1 MVSSKKIVL
10 VVLAASAAMAF
21 GWSSTARG
29 ADEARL
35 EALERRLAEQ
45 DKRIAEQD
53 RKIGELKQQLDQ
65 GGLAPARREEI
76 EKVIKEIEAEATTM
90 KLGDWLEDFTVFGD
104 VRLRYR
110 ARQTA
115 SNNRILSRGE
125 LRLRVGAKKT
135 WWDKQMEAGFR
146 LESGDNN
153 SPTSANTVMGG
164 NASDKPIW
172 IGRAYA
178 KYKPNAVKGLTVIA
192 GKMANPLVATD
203 MMWDSDVN
211 PEGVFAVYRCLNS
224 ATFQPFV
231 GAGHFEM
238 TNGGPLQVYQGGV
251 NMLAGG
257 AKITGAVAWYD
268 WRRFERALGFGGTAA
283 AAGGNSTA
291 GAAPNMT
298 LTAEEFD
305 VFNAIAKV
313 SWMMADLPMSAFV
326 DYARNCADQVDAPDE
341 AYSVG
346 LQVGKISKKRQQQGQ
361 WLVRYRYARIDSN
374 AFPSLVSDG
383 DFMGTDR
390 QGHEFGAAYA
400 ISEFLKFET
409 ELICNEPIS
418 SVARGSGR
426 ERRLQLLLDLIWS
439 W

>member
-146 LESGDNN
+146 LESGTDN
-153 SPTSANTVMGG
+153 SPTSANAAFGG

-172 IGRAYA
+172 IG
-178 KYKPNAVKGLTVIA
+178 
-192 GKMANPLVATD
+192 
-203 MMWDSDVN
+203 
-211 PEGVFAVYRCLNS
+211 
-224 ATFQPFV
+224 
-231 GAGHFEM
+231 
-238 TNGGPLQVYQGGV
+238 
-251 NMLAGG
+251 
-257 AKITGAVAWYD
+257 
-268 WRRFERALGFGGTAA
+268 
-283 AAGGNSTA
+283 
-291 GAAPNMT
+291 
-298 LTAEEFD
+298 
-305 VFNAIAKV
+305 
-313 SWMMADLPMSAFV
+313 
-326 DYARNCADQVDAPDE
+326 
-341 AYSVG
+341 
-346 LQVGKISKKRQQQGQ
+346 
-361 WLVRYRYARIDSN
+361 
-374 AFPSLVSDG
+374 
-383 DFMGTDR
+383 
-390 QGHEFGAAYA
+390 
-400 ISEFLKFET
+400 
-409 ELICNEPIS
+409 
-418 SVARGSGR
+418 
-426 ERRLQLLLDLIWS
+426 
-439 W
+439 